1 MTSRFWFLTYNI
13 ILIPLLSVVVKILA
27 TFHSKINESIEKREA
42 LWERLEEAVSKRDWQ
57 KPLIWF
63 HVASAGEF
71 LQAQPLIVRC
81 IAEGAEC
88 VVTYSSVNAYHW
100 LQRPAQTETQNL
112 LVTEFLPVDKIYNVR
127 RLLGLLQ
134 PSRLV
139 WVSYD
144 LWPNLVWETYRQGIP
159 QSLVSGIIHAG
170 SLRTVNFIGR
180 SFYHSL
186 YECLE
191 HILTV
196 SEADSQRVLSAIPD
210 HPQVK
215 VMGDTRCDSVL
226 ERRNNLEIPQLPPAA
241 KDSFVFVAGS
251 TWPLDE
257 TCIFPGLQEALN
269 KFPELFLV
277 LAPHEPTEEHLKNAE
292 NFFSGTQMVRWSQ
305 VKTATLDVRI
315 LLIDSVGI
323 LAGIYH
329 SAKIAYVGGA
339 FTTGV
344 HNILEPAAMGAAVA
358 FGPKHSNSMEALIM
372 LEQKLAT
379 TVKNSSEFQ
388 NWLFDILGNQ
398 ELCDQLG
405 RSSKEFVETQ
415 AGAAKI
421 CIPFLMDGLS

>member
-1 MTSRFWFLTYNI
+1 MTSRFWFLTYNL
-13 ILIPLLSVVVKILA
+13 ILLPLLSGIVKIFA
-27 TFHSKINESIEKREA
+27 SYNSKISESIEKREG
-42 LWERLEEAVSKRDWQ
+42 LWERLEVAVSKRDWQ
-57 KPLIWF
+57 KPLLWF

-88 VVTYSSVNAYHW
+88 VVTYSSVNAFHW
-100 LQRPAQTETQNL
+100 LQRPDQTETQNL
-112 LVTEFLPVDKIYNVR
+112 LAAEFLPVDKIHNIR
-127 RLLGLLQ
+127 SLLGLLQ

-144 LWPNLVWETYRQGIP
+144 LWPNLVWEAYRQGIP

-196 SEADSQRVLSAIPD
+196 SEADSQRVLSAIPN
-210 HPQVK
+210 HPLVK

-226 ERRNNLEIPQLPPAA
+226 ERRDNIEIPQLPPAA

-251 TWPLDE
+251 TWPQDE
-257 TCIFPGLQEALN
+257 SCIFSGLQEALN

-305 VKTATLDVRI
+305 VNTATLDVRI

>member
-1 MTSRFWFLTYNI
+1 MTSRFWFLTYNL
-13 ILIPLLSVVVKILA
+13 ILLPWLSGIVKI
-27 TFHSKINESIEKREA
+27 FSSYNSKISESIEKREG
-42 LWERLEEAVSKRDWQ
+42 LWERLEVAVSKRDWQ
-57 KPLIWF
+57 KPLLWF

-88 VVTYSSVNAYHW
+88 VVTLSSVNAFYW
-100 LQRPAQTETQNL
+100 LQRPDQTETQNL
-112 LVTEFLPVDKIYNVR
+112 LAAEFLPVDKIHNIR
-127 RLLGLLQ
+127 SLLGLLQ

-144 LWPNLVWETYRQGIP
+144 LWPNLVWEAHRQGIP
-159 QSLVSGIIHAG
+159 QSLISGIIHAG

-305 VKTATLDVRI
+305 VNTATLDVRI

-379 TVKNSSEFQ
+379 TVNNSSEFQ

>member
-1 MTSRFWFLTYNI
+1 MTSRFWFLTYNL
-13 ILIPLLSVVVKILA
+13 ILLPLLSGIVKIFA
-27 TFHSKINESIEKREA
+27 SYNSKISESIEKREG
-42 LWERLEEAVSKRDWQ
+42 LWERLEVAVSKRDWQ
-57 KPLIWF
+57 KPLLWF

-71 LQAQPLIVRC
+71 LQAQPLIDRC

-88 VVTYSSVNAYHW
+88 VVTFSSVNAFHW
-100 LQRPAQTETQNL
+100 LQRPDQTETQNL
-112 LVTEFLPVDKIYNVR
+112 LAAEFLPVDKIHNIR
-127 RLLGLLQ
+127 SLLGLLQ

-144 LWPNLVWETYRQGIP
+144 LWPNLVWEAHRQGIP
-159 QSLVSGIIHAG
+159 QSLISGIIHAG

-305 VKTATLDVRI
+305 VNTATLDVRI

-344 HNILEPAAMGAAVA
+344 HNILEPAAMGASVS

>member
-1 MTSRFWFLTYNI
+1 MTSRFWFLTYNL
-13 ILIPLLSVVVKILA
+13 ILLPLLSGIVRIFA
-27 TFHSKINESIEKREA
+27 SYNSKISESIEKREG
-42 LWERLEEAVSKRDWQ
+42 LWERLEVAVSKRDWQ
-57 KPLIWF
+57 KPLLWF

-88 VVTYSSVNAYHW
+88 VVTFSSVNAFHW
-100 LQRPAQTETQNL
+100 LQRPDQTETQNL
-112 LVTEFLPVDKIYNVR
+112 LAAEFLPVDKIHNIR
-127 RLLGLLQ
+127 SLLGLLQ

-144 LWPNLVWETYRQGIP
+144 LWPNLVWEAHRQGIP
-159 QSLVSGIIHAG
+159 QSLISGIIHAG

-305 VKTATLDVRI
+305 VNTATLDVRI

-344 HNILEPAAMGAAVA
+344 HNILEPAAMGASVS

>member
-1 MTSRFWFLTYNI
+1 MTSRFWFLTYNL
-13 ILIPLLSVVVKILA
+13 ILLPLLSGIVRIFA
-27 TFHSKINESIEKREA
+27 SYNSKISESIEKREG
-42 LWERLEEAVSKRDWQ
+42 LWERLEVAVSKRDWQ
-57 KPLIWF
+57 KPLLWF

-112 LVTEFLPVDKIYNVR
+112 LAAEFLPVDKIHNIR

-144 LWPNLVWETYRQGIP
+144 LWPNLVWEAHRQGIP
-159 QSLVSGIIHAG
+159 QSLISGIIHAG

>member
-1 MTSRFWFLTYNI
+1 M
-13 ILIPLLSVVVKILA
+13 
-27 TFHSKINESIEKREA
+27 
-42 LWERLEEAVSKRDWQ
+42 
-57 KPLIWF
+57 
-63 HVASAGEF
+63 
-71 LQAQPLIVRC
+71 
-81 IAEGAEC
+81 
-88 VVTYSSVNAYHW
+88 
-100 LQRPAQTETQNL
+100 

-144 LWPNLVWETYRQGIP
+144 LWPNFVWETYRQGIP

-305 VKTATLDVRI
+305 VNTATLDVRI

>member
-13 ILIPLLSVVVKILA
+13 ILIPLLSLVVKILA
-27 TFHSKINESIEKREA
+27 SYHSKINESIEKRKG

-63 HVASAGEF
+63 HVASAGEL

-88 VVTYSSVNAYHW
+88 AVTYSSVNAYHW
-100 LQRPAQTETQNL
+100 LQRPDQTETQNL

-170 SLRTVNFIGR
+170 SLRTSFFAGR
-180 SFYHSL
+180 SFYHLL

-191 HILTV
+191 QILTV

-226 ERRNNLEIPQLPPAA
+226 ERRDNIEIPQLPPAA
-241 KDSFVFVAGS
+241 KNGIVFVAGS
-251 TWPLDE
+251 TWPQDE
-257 TCIFPGLQEALN
+257 SCIFSGLQEALN

-305 VKTATLDVRI
+305 VNTATLDVRI

>member
-1 MTSRFWFLTYNI
+1 MTSRFWFLTYNL
-13 ILIPLLSVVVKILA
+13 ILLPLLSGIVKIFA
-27 TFHSKINESIEKREA
+27 SYNSKISESIEKREG
-42 LWERLEEAVSKRDWQ
+42 LWERLEVAVSKRDWQ
-57 KPLIWF
+57 KPLLWF

-71 LQAQPLIVRC
+71 LQAQPLIDRC

-88 VVTYSSVNAYHW
+88 VVTFSSVNAFHW
-100 LQRPAQTETQNL
+100 LQRPDQTETQNL
-112 LVTEFLPVDKIYNVR
+112 LAAEFLPVDKIHNIR
-127 RLLGLLQ
+127 SLLGLLQ

-144 LWPNLVWETYRQGIP
+144 LWPNLVWEAHRQGIP
-159 QSLVSGIIHAG
+159 QSLISGIIHAG

-305 VKTATLDVRI
+305 VNTATLDVRI

>member
-27 TFHSKINESIEKREA
+27 SYHSKINESIEKRKG

-88 VVTYSSVNAYHW
+88 AVTYSSVNAYHW
-100 LQRPAQTETQNL
+100 LQRPDQTETQNL

-170 SLRTVNFIGR
+170 SLRTSFFAGR

-191 HILTV
+191 QILTV
-196 SEADSQRVLSAIPD
+196 SEADSQRVLSAIPN

-226 ERRNNLEIPQLPPAA
+226 ERRDNIEIPQLPPAA
-241 KDSFVFVAGS
+241 KNGIVFVAGS
-251 TWPLDE
+251 TWPQDE
-257 TCIFPGLQEALN
+257 SCIFSGLQEALN

-305 VKTATLDVRI
+305 VNTATLDVRI

>member
-27 TFHSKINESIEKREA
+27 SYHSKINESIEKRKG

-88 VVTYSSVNAYHW
+88 AVTYSSVNAYHW
-100 LQRPAQTETQNL
+100 LQRPDQTETQNL
-112 LVTEFLPVDKIYNVR
+112 LVTEFLPVDKIHNIR

-144 LWPNLVWETYRQGIP
+144 LWPNLVWEAHRQGIP
-159 QSLVSGIIHAG
+159 QSLISGIIHAG

-305 VKTATLDVRI
+305 VNTATLDVRI

-344 HNILEPAAMGAAVA
+344 HNILEPAAMGASVS

>member
-1 MTSRFWFLTYNI
+1 MTSRFWFLTYNL
-13 ILIPLLSVVVKILA
+13 ILLPLLSGIVRIFA
-27 TFHSKINESIEKREA
+27 SYNSKISESIEKREG
-42 LWERLEEAVSKRDWQ
+42 LWERLEVAVSKRDWQ
-57 KPLIWF
+57 KPLLWF

-112 LVTEFLPVDKIYNVR
+112 LAAEFLPVDKIHNIR
-127 RLLGLLQ
+127 SLLGLLQ

-144 LWPNLVWETYRQGIP
+144 LWPNLVWEAHRQGIP
-159 QSLVSGIIHAG
+159 QSLISGIIHAG

-305 VKTATLDVRI
+305 VNTATLDVRI

-344 HNILEPAAMGAAVA
+344 HNILEPAAMGATVA

>member
-1 MTSRFWFLTYNI
+1 MTSRFWFLTYNL
-13 ILIPLLSVVVKILA
+13 ILLPLLSGIVRIFA
-27 TFHSKINESIEKREA
+27 SYNSKISESIEKREG
-42 LWERLEEAVSKRDWQ
+42 LWERLEVAVSKRDWQ
-57 KPLIWF
+57 KPLLWF

-81 IAEGAEC
+81 ITEGAEC
-88 VVTYSSVNAYHW
+88 VVTFSSVNAFHW
-100 LQRPAQTETQNL
+100 LQRPDQTESQNL
-112 LVTEFLPVDKIYNVR
+112 LAAEFLPVDKIHNIR
-127 RLLGLLQ
+127 CLLGLLQ

-144 LWPNLVWETYRQGIP
+144 LWPNLVWEAHRQGIP
-159 QSLVSGIIHAG
+159 QSLISGIIHAG

-305 VKTATLDVRI
+305 VNTATLDVRI

-329 SAKIAYVGGA
+329 SAKMP
-339 FTTGV
+339 T
-344 HNILEPAAMGAAVA
+344 
-358 FGPKHSNSMEALIM
+358 
-372 LEQKLAT
+372 
-379 TVKNSSEFQ
+379 
-388 NWLFDILGNQ
+388 
-398 ELCDQLG
+398 
-405 RSSKEFVETQ
+405 
-415 AGAAKI
+415 
-421 CIPFLMDGLS
+421 

>member
-13 ILIPLLSVVVKILA
+13 FLIPLLSVIVNILA
-27 TFHSKINESIEKREA
+27 SYHSKINESIEKRKG
-42 LWERLEEAVSKRDWQ
+42 LWERLEEAVSKRNWQ

-63 HVASAGEF
+63 HVASAGEL

-88 VVTYSSVNAYHW
+88 AVTYSSVNAYHW
-100 LQRPAQTETQNL
+100 LHRPDQTETQNL
-112 LVTEFLPVDKIYNVR
+112 LVTEFLPVDKIHNVR

-159 QSLVSGIIHAG
+159 QSLVSGIIHVG
-170 SLRTVNFIGR
+170 SLRTSFFAGR

-191 HILTV
+191 HILNV

-226 ERRNNLEIPQLPPAA
+226 ERRDNIEIPQLPPAA

-251 TWPLDE
+251 TWPQDE
-257 TCIFPGLQEALN
+257 SCIFSGLQEALN

-277 LAPHEPTEEHLKNAE
+277 LAPHEPTEEHLENAE
-292 NFFSGTQMVRWSQ
+292 NFFSGTPMVRWSH
-305 VKTATLDVRI
+305 VTEAALDVRI

-323 LAGIYH
+323 LAGLYY
-329 SAKIAYVGGA
+329 SAKMAYVGGA

-344 HNILEPAAMGAAVA
+344 HNILEPVAMGAAVA
-358 FGPKHSNSMEALIM
+358 FGPKHNNSMEALTM

-379 TVKNSSEFQ
+379 TVNNSTEFR
-388 NWLFDILGNQ
+388 NWIFDILGNQ
-398 ELCDQLG
+398 ENCIILG
-405 RSSKEFVETQ
+405 RKSKRFVETQ
-415 AGAAKI
+415 AGAADL
-421 CIPFLMDGLS
+421 CTPFLMNGLS

>member
-1 MTSRFWFLTYNI
+1 MTSRFWFLTYNL
-13 ILIPLLSVVVKILA
+13 ILLPLLSGIVKIFA
-27 TFHSKINESIEKREA
+27 SYNSKISESIEKREG
-42 LWERLEEAVSKRDWQ
+42 LWERLEVAVSKRDWQ
-57 KPLIWF
+57 KPLLWF

-112 LVTEFLPVDKIYNVR
+112 LAAEFLPVDKIHNIR
-127 RLLGLLQ
+127 SLLGLLQ

-144 LWPNLVWETYRQGIP
+144 LWPNLVWEAHRQGIP
-159 QSLVSGIIHAG
+159 QSLISGIIHAG

-305 VKTATLDVRI
+305 VNTATLDVRI

-344 HNILEPAAMGAAVA
+344 HNILEPAAMGASVA

>member
-1 MTSRFWFLTYNI
+1 MTSRFWFLTYNL
-13 ILIPLLSVVVKILA
+13 ILLPLLSGFFKIFA
-27 TFHSKINESIEKREA
+27 SYNSKISESIEKREG
-42 LWERLEEAVSKRDWQ
+42 LWERLEVAVSIRDWQ
-57 KPLIWF
+57 KPLLWF

-71 LQAQPLIVRC
+71 LQAHPLIVRC

-88 VVTYSSVNAYHW
+88 VVTFSSVNAFYW
-100 LQRPAQTETQNL
+100 LQRPDQTETQNL
-112 LVTEFLPVDKIYNVR
+112 LAAEFLPVDKIHNIR
-127 RLLGLLQ
+127 SLLGLLQ
-134 PSRLV
+134 PSRIV

-144 LWPNLVWETYRQGIP
+144 LWPNLVWEAHRQGIP
-159 QSLVSGIIHAG
+159 QSLISGIIHAG

-180 SFYHSL
+180 SFYNSI
-186 YECLE
+186 YKCLE
-191 HILTV
+191 HIFTV
-196 SEADSQRVLSAIPD
+196 SEADSQRVLSAIPN

-241 KDSFVFVAGS
+241 KDSFIFVAGS

-269 KFPELFLV
+269 KFPELFLI
-277 LAPHEPTEEHLKNAE
+277 LAPHEPNEEHLKNAE

-305 VKTATLDVRI
+305 VNTATLDVRI

>member
-1 MTSRFWFLTYNI
+1 MTSRFWFLTYNL
-13 ILIPLLSVVVKILA
+13 ILLPLLSGIVKIFA
-27 TFHSKINESIEKREA
+27 SYNSKISESIEKREG
-42 LWERLEEAVSKRDWQ
+42 LWERLEVAVSKRDWQ
-57 KPLIWF
+57 KPLLWF

-71 LQAQPLIVRC
+71 LQAQPLIVRF
-81 IAEGAEC
+81 IEEGAEC

-112 LVTEFLPVDKIYNVR
+112 LAAEFLPVDKIHNIR
-127 RLLGLLQ
+127 SLLGLLQ

-144 LWPNLVWETYRQGIP
+144 LWPNLVWEAHRQGIP
-159 QSLVSGIIHAG
+159 QSLISGIIHAG

-305 VKTATLDVRI
+305 VNTATLDVRI

>member
-1 MTSRFWFLTYNI
+1 MTSRFWFLTYNL
-13 ILIPLLSVVVKILA
+13 ILLPLLSGIVRIFA
-27 TFHSKINESIEKREA
+27 SYNSKISESIEKREG
-42 LWERLEEAVSKRDWQ
+42 LWERLEVAVSKRDWQ
-57 KPLIWF
+57 KPLLWF

-71 LQAQPLIVRC
+71 LQAQPLIDRC

-88 VVTYSSVNAYHW
+88 VVTFSSVNAFHW
-100 LQRPAQTETQNL
+100 LQRPDQTETQNL
-112 LVTEFLPVDKIYNVR
+112 LAAEFLPVDKIHNIR
-127 RLLGLLQ
+127 SLLGLLQ

-144 LWPNLVWETYRQGIP
+144 LWPNLVWEAHRQGIP

-305 VKTATLDVRI
+305 VNTATLDVRI

-344 HNILEPAAMGAAVA
+344 HNILEPAAMGASVA

>member
-1 MTSRFWFLTYNI
+1 MTSRFWFLTYNL
-13 ILIPLLSVVVKILA
+13 ILLPLLSGIVRIFA
-27 TFHSKINESIEKREA
+27 SYNSKISESIEKREG
-42 LWERLEEAVSKRDWQ
+42 LWERLEVAVSKRDWQ
-57 KPLIWF
+57 KPLLWF

-100 LQRPAQTETQNL
+100 LQRPDQTETQNL
-112 LVTEFLPVDKIYNVR
+112 LVTEFLPVDKIHNIR

-144 LWPNLVWETYRQGIP
+144 LWPNLVWEAHRQGIP
-159 QSLVSGIIHAG
+159 QSLISGIIHAG

-251 TWPLDE
+251 TWPQDE
-257 TCIFPGLQEALN
+257 SCIFSGLQEALN

-305 VKTATLDVRI
+305 VNTATLDVRI

>member
-1 MTSRFWFLTYNI
+1 MTSRFWFLTYNL
-13 ILIPLLSVVVKILA
+13 ILLPLLSGIVRIFA
-27 TFHSKINESIEKREA
+27 SYNSKISESIEKREG
-42 LWERLEEAVSKRDWQ
+42 LWERLEVAVSKRDWQ
-57 KPLIWF
+57 KPLLWF

-71 LQAQPLIVRC
+71 LQAQPLIDRC

-112 LVTEFLPVDKIYNVR
+112 LAAEFLPVDKIHNIR
-127 RLLGLLQ
+127 SLLGLLQ

-144 LWPNLVWETYRQGIP
+144 LWPNLVWEAHRQGIP
-159 QSLVSGIIHAG
+159 QSLISGIIHAG

-277 LAPHEPTEEHLKNAE
+277 LAPHEPNEEHLKNAE
-292 NFFSGTQMVRWSQ
+292 NFFSRTQMVRWSQ
-305 VKTATLDVRI
+305 VNTATLDVRI

>member
-1 MTSRFWFLTYNI
+1 MTSRFWFLTYNL
-13 ILIPLLSVVVKILA
+13 ILLPLLSGIVRIFA
-27 TFHSKINESIEKREA
+27 SYNSKISESIEKREG
-42 LWERLEEAVSKRDWQ
+42 LWERLEVAVSKRDWQ
-57 KPLIWF
+57 KPLLWF

-88 VVTYSSVNAYHW
+88 VVTFSSVNAFHW
-100 LQRPAQTETQNL
+100 LQRPDQTETQNL
-112 LVTEFLPVDKIYNVR
+112 LAAEFLPVDKIHNIR
-127 RLLGLLQ
+127 SLLGLLQ

-144 LWPNLVWETYRQGIP
+144 LWPNLVWEAHRQGIP
-159 QSLVSGIIHAG
+159 QSLISGIIHAG

-305 VKTATLDVRI
+305 VNTATLDVRI

-344 HNILEPAAMGAAVA
+344 HNILEPAAMGASVA

-421 CIPFLMDGLS
+421 CIPFLMEGLS

>member
-1 MTSRFWFLTYNI
+1 MTSRFWFLTYNL
-13 ILIPLLSVVVKILA
+13 ILLPLLSGIVRIFA
-27 TFHSKINESIEKREA
+27 SYNSKISESIEKREG
-42 LWERLEEAVSKRDWQ
+42 LWERLEVAVSKRDWQ
-57 KPLIWF
+57 KPLLWF

-71 LQAQPLIVRC
+71 LQAQPLIDRC

-88 VVTYSSVNAYHW
+88 VVTFSSVNAFHW
-100 LQRPAQTETQNL
+100 LQRPDQTETQNL
-112 LVTEFLPVDKIYNVR
+112 LAAEFLPVDKIHNIR
-127 RLLGLLQ
+127 SLLGLLQ

-144 LWPNLVWETYRQGIP
+144 LWPNLVWEAHRQGIP
-159 QSLVSGIIHAG
+159 QSLISGIIHAG

-305 VKTATLDVRI
+305 VNTATLDVRI

>member
-27 TFHSKINESIEKREA
+27 SYHSKINESIEKRKG

-81 IAEGAEC
+81 IAEGTEC
-88 VVTYSSVNAYHW
+88 AVTYSSVNAYHW
-100 LQRPAQTETQNL
+100 LQRPDQTETENL

-170 SLRTVNFIGR
+170 SLRTSFFAGR

-191 HILTV
+191 QILTV

-226 ERRNNLEIPQLPPAA
+226 ERRDNIEIPQLPPAA
-241 KDSFVFVAGS
+241 KNGIVFVAGS
-251 TWPLDE
+251 TWPQDE
-257 TCIFPGLQEALN
+257 SCIFSGLQEALN

-305 VKTATLDVRI
+305 VNTATLDVRI

-344 HNILEPAAMGAAVA
+344 HNILEPAAMGASVS
-358 FGPKHSNSMEALIM
+358 FGAKHSNSMEALIM

-421 CIPFLMDGLS
+421 CMPFLMDGLS

>member
-27 TFHSKINESIEKREA
+27 SYHSKINESIEKRKG

-88 VVTYSSVNAYHW
+88 AVTYSSVNAYHW
-100 LQRPAQTETQNL
+100 LQRPDQTETQNL
-112 LVTEFLPVDKIYNVR
+112 LVTEFLPVDKIHNIR
-127 RLLGLLQ
+127 SLLGLLQ

-144 LWPNLVWETYRQGIP
+144 LWPNLVWEAHRQGIP
-159 QSLVSGIIHAG
+159 QSLISGIIHAG

-305 VKTATLDVRI
+305 VNTATLDVRI

-344 HNILEPAAMGAAVA
+344 HNILEPAAMGASVS

>member
-1 MTSRFWFLTYNI
+1 WFLTYNI

-27 TFHSKINESIEKREA
+27 SYHSKINESIEKRKG
-42 LWERLEEAVSKRDWQ
+42 LWERLEGAVSKRDWQ
-57 KPLIWF
+57 KPLLWF

-71 LQAQPLIVRC
+71 LQAQPLIVRF
-81 IAEGAEC
+81 IEEGAEC

-112 LVTEFLPVDKIYNVR
+112 LAAEFLPVDKIHNIR
-127 RLLGLLQ
+127 SLLGLLQ

-144 LWPNLVWETYRQGIP
+144 LWPNLVWEAHRQGIP
-159 QSLVSGIIHAG
+159 QSLISGIIHAG

-305 VKTATLDVRI
+305 VNTATLDVRI

>member
-1 MTSRFWFLTYNI
+1 MTPRFWFLTYNL
-13 ILIPLLSVVVKILA
+13 ILLPLLSVIVKILA
-27 TFHSKINESIEKREA
+27 SYNSKISESIEKREA

-88 VVTYSSVNAYHW
+88 AVTYSSVNAYHW
-100 LQRPAQTETQNL
+100 LQRPDQTETQNL

-170 SLRTVNFIGR
+170 SLRTSFFAGR

-191 HILTV
+191 QILTV

-226 ERRNNLEIPQLPPAA
+226 ERRDNIEIPQLPPAA
-241 KDSFVFVAGS
+241 KNGIVFVAGS
-251 TWPLDE
+251 TWPQDE
-257 TCIFPGLQEALN
+257 SCIFSGLQEALN

-305 VKTATLDVRI
+305 VNTATLDVRI

-344 HNILEPAAMGAAVA
+344 HNILEPAAMGASVA

>member
-1 MTSRFWFLTYNI
+1 MTSRFWFLTYNL
-13 ILIPLLSVVVKILA
+13 ILLPLLSGIVKIFA
-27 TFHSKINESIEKREA
+27 SYNSKISESIEKREG
-42 LWERLEEAVSKRDWQ
+42 LWERLEVAVSKRDWQ
-57 KPLIWF
+57 KPLLWF

-112 LVTEFLPVDKIYNVR
+112 LAAEFLPVDKIHNIR
-127 RLLGLLQ
+127 HLLGLLQ

-305 VKTATLDVRI
+305 VNTATLDVRI

>member
-1 MTSRFWFLTYNI
+1 MTSRFWFLTYNL
-13 ILIPLLSVVVKILA
+13 ILLPLLSGVVKIFA
-27 TFHSKINESIEKREA
+27 SYNSKISESIEKREG
-42 LWERLEEAVSKRDWQ
+42 LWERLEVAVSKRDWQ
-57 KPLIWF
+57 KPLLWF

-71 LQAQPLIVRC
+71 LQAQPLIDRC

-88 VVTYSSVNAYHW
+88 VVTFSSVNAFHW
-100 LQRPAQTETQNL
+100 LQRPDQTETQNL
-112 LVTEFLPVDKIYNVR
+112 LAAEFLPVDKIHNIR
-127 RLLGLLQ
+127 SLLGLLQ

-144 LWPNLVWETYRQGIP
+144 LWPNLVWEAHRQGIP
-159 QSLVSGIIHAG
+159 QSLISGIIHAG

-305 VKTATLDVRI
+305 VNTATLDVRI

-344 HNILEPAAMGAAVA
+344 HNILEPAAMGASVS

>member
-1 MTSRFWFLTYNI
+1 MTSRFWFLTYNL
-13 ILIPLLSVVVKILA
+13 ILLPLLSGIVKI
-27 TFHSKINESIEKREA
+27 FSSYNSKISESIEKREG
-42 LWERLEEAVSKRDWQ
+42 LWERLEVAVSKRDWQ
-57 KPLIWF
+57 KPLLWF

-71 LQAQPLIVRC
+71 LQAQPLIDRC

-88 VVTYSSVNAYHW
+88 VVTFSSVNAFHW
-100 LQRPAQTETQNL
+100 LQRPDQTETQNL
-112 LVTEFLPVDKIYNVR
+112 LAAEFLPVDKIHNIR
-127 RLLGLLQ
+127 SLLGMLQ

-144 LWPNLVWETYRQGIP
+144 LWPNLVWEANRQGIP
-159 QSLVSGIIHAG
+159 QSLISGIIHAG

-305 VKTATLDVRI
+305 VNTATLDVRI

>member
-27 TFHSKINESIEKREA
+27 SYHSKINESIEKRKG
-42 LWERLEEAVSKRDWQ
+42 LWERLEKAVSKRDWQ

-88 VVTYSSVNAYHW
+88 AVTYSSVNAYHW
-100 LQRPAQTETQNL
+100 LQRPDQTETQNL
-112 LVTEFLPVDKIYNVR
+112 LVTEFLPVDKIHNIR
-127 RLLGLLQ
+127 ILLGLLQ

-144 LWPNLVWETYRQGIP
+144 LWPNLVWEAHRQGIP
-159 QSLVSGIIHAG
+159 QSLISGIIHAG
-170 SLRTVNFIGR
+170 SLRTANFIGR

-292 NFFSGTQMVRWSQ
+292 NFFSGTQIVRWS
-305 VKTATLDVRI
+305 
-315 LLIDSVGI
+315 
-323 LAGIYH
+323 
-329 SAKIAYVGGA
+329 
-339 FTTGV
+339 
-344 HNILEPAAMGAAVA
+344 
-358 FGPKHSNSMEALIM
+358 
-372 LEQKLAT
+372 
-379 TVKNSSEFQ
+379 
-388 NWLFDILGNQ
+388 
-398 ELCDQLG
+398 
-405 RSSKEFVETQ
+405 
-415 AGAAKI
+415 
-421 CIPFLMDGLS
+421 

>member
-1 MTSRFWFLTYNI
+1 MTSRFWFLTYNL
-13 ILIPLLSVVVKILA
+13 ILLPLLSGIVRIFA
-27 TFHSKINESIEKREA
+27 SYNSKISESIEKREG
-42 LWERLEEAVSKRDWQ
+42 LWERLEVAVSKRDWQ
-57 KPLIWF
+57 KPLLWF

-71 LQAQPLIVRC
+71 LQAQPLIVRS

-88 VVTYSSVNAYHW
+88 VVTFSSVNAFHW
-100 LQRPAQTETQNL
+100 LQRPDQTETQNL
-112 LVTEFLPVDKIYNVR
+112 LAAEFLPVDKIHNIR
-127 RLLGLLQ
+127 SLLGLLQ

-144 LWPNLVWETYRQGIP
+144 LWPNLVWEAHRQGIP
-159 QSLVSGIIHAG
+159 QSLISGIIHAG

-305 VKTATLDVRI
+305 VNTATLDVRI

-344 HNILEPAAMGAAVA
+344 HNILEPAAMGATVA

>member
-1 MTSRFWFLTYNI
+1 MTSRFWFLTYNL
-13 ILIPLLSVVVKILA
+13 ILLPLLSGIVRIFA
-27 TFHSKINESIEKREA
+27 SYNSKISESIEKREG
-42 LWERLEEAVSKRDWQ
+42 LWERLEVAVSKRDWQ
-57 KPLIWF
+57 KPLLWF

-112 LVTEFLPVDKIYNVR
+112 LAAEFLPVDKIHNIR
-127 RLLGLLQ
+127 SLLGLLQ

-144 LWPNLVWETYRQGIP
+144 LWPNLVWEAHRQGIP
-159 QSLVSGIIHAG
+159 QSLISGIIHAG

-305 VKTATLDVRI
+305 VNTATLDVRI

-344 HNILEPAAMGAAVA
+344 HNILEPAAMGASVS

>member
-1 MTSRFWFLTYNI
+1 MTSRFWFLTYNL
-13 ILIPLLSVVVKILA
+13 ILLPLLSGIVRIFA
-27 TFHSKINESIEKREA
+27 SYNSKISESIEKREG
-42 LWERLEEAVSKRDWQ
+42 LWERLEVAVSKRDWQ
-57 KPLIWF
+57 KPLLWF

-71 LQAQPLIVRC
+71 LQAQPLIVRS

-88 VVTYSSVNAYHW
+88 VVTFSSVNAFHW
-100 LQRPAQTETQNL
+100 LQRPDQTETQNL
-112 LVTEFLPVDKIYNVR
+112 LAAEFLPVDKIHNIR
-127 RLLGLLQ
+127 SLLGLLQ

-144 LWPNLVWETYRQGIP
+144 LWPNLVWEAHRQGIP
-159 QSLVSGIIHAG
+159 QSLISGIIHAG

-305 VKTATLDVRI
+305 VNTATLDVRI

>member
-1 MTSRFWFLTYNI
+1 
-13 ILIPLLSVVVKILA
+13 
-27 TFHSKINESIEKREA
+27 
-42 LWERLEEAVSKRDWQ
+42 
-57 KPLIWF
+57 
-63 HVASAGEF
+63 

-88 VVTYSSVNAYHW
+88 AVTYSSVNAYHW
-100 LQRPAQTETQNL
+100 LQRPDQTETQNL

-170 SLRTVNFIGR
+170 SLRTSFFAGR

-191 HILTV
+191 QILTV

-226 ERRNNLEIPQLPPAA
+226 ERRDNIEIPQLPPAA
-241 KDSFVFVAGS
+241 KNGIVFVAGS
-251 TWPLDE
+251 TWPQDE
-257 TCIFPGLQEALN
+257 SCIFSGLQEALN

-292 NFFSGTQMVRWSQ
+292 NFFSGTPMVRWSH
-305 VKTATLDVRI
+305 VTAAALDVRI

-323 LAGIYH
+323 LAGLYH
-329 SAKIAYVGGA
+329 SAKMAYVGGA

-344 HNILEPAAMGAAVA
+344 HNILEPVAMGAAVA
-358 FGPKHSNSMEALIM
+358 FGPKHSNSMEALTM

-379 TVKNSSEFQ
+379 TVNNSTEFR
-388 NWLFDILGNQ
+388 NWIFDSLGNQ
-398 ELCDQLG
+398 EHCILLG
-405 RSSKEFVETQ
+405 RQSKKFVETQ
-415 AGAAKI
+415 AGAADL
-421 CIPFLMDGLS
+421 CTPFLMNGLS

>member
-88 VVTYSSVNAYHW
+88 AVTYSSVNAYHW
-100 LQRPAQTETQNL
+100 LQRPDQTETQNL
-112 LVTEFLPVDKIYNVR
+112 LAAEFLPVDRIYNVR

-159 QSLVSGIIHAG
+159 QSLVSGIIHG
-170 SLRTVNFIGR
+170 SSLRTSFFAGR

-196 SEADSQRVLSAIPD
+196 SEADSQRVLSAIPN
-210 HPQVK
+210 HPLVK

-226 ERRNNLEIPQLPPAA
+226 ERRDNIKIPQLPPAA

-269 KFPELFLV
+269 KIPELFLV

-305 VKTATLDVRI
+305 VNTATLDVRI

-344 HNILEPAAMGAAVA
+344 HNILEPAAMGATVA

>member
-27 TFHSKINESIEKREA
+27 SYHSKINESIEKRKG

-57 KPLIWF
+57 KPLLWF

-71 LQAQPLIVRC
+71 LQAQPLIVRF
-81 IAEGAEC
+81 IEEGAEC

-112 LVTEFLPVDKIYNVR
+112 LAAEFLPVDKIHNIR

-144 LWPNLVWETYRQGIP
+144 LWPNLVWEAHRQGIP
-159 QSLVSGIIHAG
+159 QSLISGIIHAG

-305 VKTATLDVRI
+305 VNTATLDVRI

-344 HNILEPAAMGAAVA
+344 HNILEPAAMGASVA